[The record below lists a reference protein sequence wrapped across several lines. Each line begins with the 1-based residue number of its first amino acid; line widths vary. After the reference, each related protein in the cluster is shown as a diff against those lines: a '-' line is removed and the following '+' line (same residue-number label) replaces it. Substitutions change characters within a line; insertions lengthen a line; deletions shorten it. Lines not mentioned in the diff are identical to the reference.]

1 MESGCVIVLR
11 RHSGNIS
18 ASISRALSRA
28 TQRLIIFSPDSD
40 TMREAAYEGLIDVDS
55 NILDTVPQ
63 HNLSPRAN
71 SFMIRLERRPRF

>member
-28 TQRLIIFSPDSD
+28 TQRLIIFSHDSD
-40 TMREAAYEGLIDVDS
+40 TMREAAQEGLIDVDS

-71 SFMIRLERRPRF
+71 SFMIRLERRPRS